1 MVPDE
6 YTACFTGH
14 RVIRT
19 TDRPVM
25 GKRLHE
31 AIDLC
36 IENGIRWFL
45 CGGALGFDTL
55 AAQKVLE
62 LQDSKYPYIRLG
74 LALPCFDQTAHWP
87 LNDIDIYES
96 IKERA
101 DKVIYTSDGN
111 YFDGC
116 MAVRNRFMVD
126 SSRIVMYYQYKSWGG
141 TVGTVRYAEEKGKL
155 LLNVMTGAFDK

>member
-1 MVPDE
+1 MAPDE

-36 IENGIRWFL
+36 IENGICWFL
-45 CGGALGFDTL
+45 CGGALGFDII
-55 AAQKVLE
+55 AAQTVLE
-62 LQDSKYPYIRLG
+62 LRDSKYPYIRLG
-74 LALPCFDQTAHWP
+74 LALPCFDQTAYWP
-87 LNDIDIYES
+87 ATDIKMYES

-126 SSRIVMYYQYKSWGG
+126 SSCITAYYQYKNWGRSG
-141 TVGTVRYAEEKGKL
+141 RNGKL
-155 LLNVMTGAFDK
+155 CKVAEKAAT